1 MGKSKGTK
9 PFLHKKNKD
18 YSFGL
23 GAILCVQRT
32 QTLLLSNH
40 SVTTEKPG
48 HEATEVCA
56 HANKSQGHI
65 KYISFIM
72 KTEAKN
78 PKPTKPKQ
86 NNKKGGKNNRRFSYN
101 HLDSDAGAQCK
112 Y

>member
-9 PFLHKKNKD
+9 PFLHQKNKD
-18 YSFGL
+18 YSFGF
-23 GAILCVQRT
+23 GVILWAQRT

-40 SVTTEKPG
+40 SITTEKLR

-56 HANKSQGHI
+56 HSNKSQGHI
-65 KYISFIM
+65 KDISFII
-72 KTEAKN
+72 KTEAKD
-78 PKPTKPKQ
+78 PKPTKQKQ
-86 NNKKGGKNNRRFSYN
+86 NNKKGGKINRRFSYN